1 MTKIR
6 NVRAV
11 ITAPGP
17 ANLVVVKVETEE
29 PELYGLGCA
38 TFTQRALLVQAAVE
52 EYLKPLLVGRDA
64 DQIEELW
71 QLMTVNSYWRNGP
84 VLNNALG
91 GVDMALWDIKG
102 KRAKLPLCEL
112 WGGKYRAAVA
122 VYRHADGADCEQLL
136 DCARAFVD
144 DGIRHVR
151 IQLRGYGGGT
161 YCGAQPSGALSGAT
175 YDPRAYMRSALEAL
189 DTVRAKLGNSVELI
203 HDVHERLKPAQAV
216 EFAKLVEPI
225 GLFYL
230 EDLLAPED
238 VAWLE
243 NVRQVCTTPLAL
255 GELFVHP
262 IEWISLF
269 AKRLIDFMR
278 MHVSAMGGI
287 TPARKAAAAG
297 ELFGVRTAWHG
308 PPDLS
313 PLGQAANL
321 HLDLVVPNFG
331 VQEFTEFPKEML

>member
-1 MTKIR
+1 
-6 NVRAV
+6 
-11 ITAPGP
+11 
-17 ANLVVVKVETEE
+17 
-29 PELYGLGCA
+29 
-38 TFTQRALLVQAAVE
+38 
-52 EYLKPLLVGRDA
+52 
-64 DQIEELW
+64 
-71 QLMTVNSYWRNGP
+71 MTVNSYWRNGP

-112 WGGKYRAAVA
+112 WGGKYRAAAA
-122 VYRHADGADCEQLL
+122 VYRHADGVDCEQLL

-144 DGIRHVR
+144 EGIRHVR
-151 IQLRGYGGGT
+151 IQLRGYGGGA
-161 YCGAQPSGALSGAT
+161 YSGAQPAGALSGAT
-175 YDPRAYMRSALEAL
+175 YDPRAYMRSAIEAL
-189 DTVRAKLGNSVELI
+189 DTVRAKLGSSVELI

-262 IEWISLF
+262 IEWTSLF

-331 VQEFTEFPKEML
+331 VQEFTEFPKEMLEIFPGAPELRQGYLYPNQNPGLGVDFNEALAAKFPFRKTKDAWTEARLPDGSMTRP